1 MKRRSVRQMFWYYR
15 AWKGMAPQTRR
26 GRKNAKAIQSR
37 LDRRAEQ
44 REAAQEVRWAGDEN
58 GWSE

>member
-1 MKRRSVRQMFWYYR
+1 MKRRSVRQMYWNYR
-15 AWKGMAPQTRR
+15 AWKGMSPVTRR
-26 GRKNAKAIQSR
+26 GRRNAKVIQGR

-44 REAAQEVRWAGDEN
+44 RDAEQEVRWAGDES